1 MAFQSPGVIFNTPR
15 GYPEGVP
22 GYTLGSLRS
31 ISIETRQ
38 LVTSWP
44 VR

>member
-22 GYTLGSLRS
+22 GYILGSLRS